1 MTSYINKFNENKNQN
16 KNKNKSIIAMSIKV
30 EDIKRF
36 KNYNKIRK
44 KIENLMDIDFNT
56 NPAYGDEDKYIK
68 T

>member
-1 MTSYINKFNENKNQN
+1 MTAFINKFNENKNKN
-16 KNKNKSIIAMSIKV
+16 KNKNKSTITMSIKV

-36 KNYNKIRK
+36 KNCNKIRK